1 MWDKNV
7 NVKKLK
13 QVINTLHA
21 SGFITDTALSII
33 LKRIDELPDA
43 TTLEVKGKPGHL
55 RVYIDPDDMC
65 AGVLFETENAN
76 LADIFTCK
84 IAGPDAAIIFP
95 HIGEQ
100 MADTDLVCHTYEDVE
115 TEDSSNAYVLNT
127 DRLIELMI

>member
-1 MWDKNV
+1 
-7 NVKKLK
+7 
-13 QVINTLHA
+13 
-21 SGFITDTALSII
+21 
-33 LKRIDELPDA
+33 
-43 TTLEVKGKPGHL
+43 
-55 RVYIDPDDMC
+55 MC

-84 IAGPDAAIIFP
+84 IAGPDAATLFP

-127 DRLIELMI
+127 NRLIELMI